1 MRAGDRAR
9 AAYNRAMTPALDPL
23 LSLPELRDAERA
35 NADAGLMER
44 AGAAAA
50 DAALRLAGDR
60 GRPIVVLAG
69 PGNNGGDALVVARL
83 LLGHFQNVQVV
94 FTGDAD
100 RLPPDAAAAHRRFVD
115 AGGTTTVEPPAARPG
130 LVVDGLLGIGLSR
143 PPEGRNADLV
153 LWANASGAP
162 ILALD
167 VPSGLDAATGQAHAP
182 AIDATSTSTFIALK
196 PGLLTAD
203 GPDLCGEVTVHS
215 LGLSLD
221 AEARG
226 RRLDWNALAA
236 ALPAVLARRSRNVN
250 KGTFGTL
257 GILGGTEGMGGALI
271 LAGRAAMRVGAGKV
285 WLGFLMA
292 DPPKLDTGMPEVMLR
307 HAGAVLDAQPDA
319 LVAGPGLGTSD
330 AARSLLM
337 RALALQI
344 PLALDADALNLIA
357 RDPALL
363 AATQARGAPTLATPH
378 PGEAARLL
386 RVDVEEVQNDR
397 MGASRELSRRL
408 AANVVLKGAGSVLAH
423 PDGTWDINASG
434 GPALATAGSGDV
446 LCGLLGALLA
456 QQLDAR
462 TALRYAVC
470 LHGAAADA
478 LVAQGNGPLGVTASE
493 LPDAARSLLNAAARA
508 AGPSRPS

>member
-1 MRAGDRAR
+1 
-9 AAYNRAMTPALDPL
+9 MTTALAPI
-23 LSLPELRDAERA
+23 LSIPELREVERA
-35 NADAGLMER
+35 HADAGLMER

-50 DAALRLAGDR
+50 DAALRLAGER

-69 PGNNGGDALVVARL
+69 PGNNGGDAFVVARVL
-83 LLGHFQNVQVV
+83 REHFQNVHVV
-94 FTGDAD
+94 FTGDAQ
-100 RLPPDAAAAHRRFVD
+100 RLPADAAAAHRRFVD
-115 AGGTTTVEPPAARPG
+115 AGGTTTVEPPAANPG
-130 LVVDGLLGIGLSR
+130 LIVDGLLGIGISR
-143 PPEGRNADLV
+143 PPDGRNADLV
-153 LWANASGAP
+153 LWANATRAP
-162 ILALD
+162 IMALD
-167 VPSGLDAATGQAHAP
+167 VPTGLDAATGQAHAP
-182 AIDATSTSTFIALK
+182 AVHATSTSTFIALK
-196 PGLLTAD
+196 PGLLTGD
-203 GPDLCGEVTVHS
+203 GPDFCGDIAVHP
-215 LGLSLD
+215 LGVALD
-221 AEARG
+221 DSRG
-226 RRLDWNALAA
+226 RRLDWSTLAA
-236 ALPAVLARRSRNVN
+236 TLPAVLRRRTRNVN

-271 LAGRAAMRVGAGKV
+271 LAGRAAMRIGAGKV

-292 DPPKLDTGMPEVMLR
+292 DPPKLDTGMPELMLR

-319 LVAGPGLGTSD
+319 LVVGPGLGTSD

-386 RVDVEEVQNDR
+386 RVETSGVQNDR
-397 MGASRELSRRL
+397 MGAARELSTRL

-478 LVAQGNGPLGVTASE
+478 LVAQGRGPLGVTASE
-493 LPDAARSLLNAAARA
+493 LPDAARALLNAAA
-508 AGPSRPS
+508 AG

>member
-1 MRAGDRAR
+1 MT
-9 AAYNRAMTPALDPL
+9 AALTPI
-23 LSLPELRDAERA
+23 LSIPELREVEIAH
-35 NADAGLMER
+35 ADAGLMER

-60 GRPIVVLAG
+60 GRPLVVLAG
-69 PGNNGGDALVVARL
+69 PGNNGGDALVAARVL
-83 LLGHFQNVQVV
+83 RSHFQNVHVV
-94 FTGDAD
+94 FTGDAQ
-100 RLPPDAAAAHRRFVD
+100 RLPADALAAYRAFVGG
-115 AGGTTTVEPPAARPG
+115 GGTTAVEPPAARPG
-130 LVVDGLLGIGLSR
+130 LVIDGLLGIGLSR
-143 PPEGRNADLV
+143 PPDGRNADLV
-153 LWANASGAP
+153 LWANATGAP

-167 VPSGLDAATGQAHAP
+167 VPTGLDAATGQAHAP
-182 AIDATSTSTFIALK
+182 AIRASSTSTFIALK

-203 GPDLCGEVTVHS
+203 GPDLCGDIEVHS
-215 LGLSLD
+215 LGLAIDDD
-221 AEARG
+221 APG
-226 RRLDWNALAA
+226 RKLDWDALAA
-236 ALPAVLARRSRNVN
+236 SLPSVLARRTRNVN

-271 LAGRAAMRVGAGKV
+271 LAGRAAMRGGAGKV

-292 DPPKLDTGMPEVMLR
+292 DPPKLDTGMPELMLR

-319 LVAGPGLGTSD
+319 LVVGPGLGTSD
-330 AARSLLM
+330 AARSLLT

-344 PLALDADALNLIA
+344 PLALDADALNLVA
-357 RDPALL
+357 RDAALL
-363 AATQARGAPTLATPH
+363 AATKARGAPTLATPH

-386 RVDVEEVQNDR
+386 GVDTEEVQNDR
-397 MGASRELSRRL
+397 MGAARELSSRL
-408 AANVVLKGAGSVLAH
+408 AANVVLKGAGSILAH

-456 QQLDAR
+456 QQIDAR
-462 TALRYAVC
+462 AALRYAVC

-493 LPDAARSLLNAAARA
+493 LPDAARALLNAAARA
-508 AGPSRPS
+508 RGPSRPS